1 MLSVFAAKDILARF
15 FSTISTFPV
24 SQLTETG
31 RVWLINFQ
39 HFLKMPIFLFA
50 CLLLIKEVQT
60 IDFNW
65 LAVTSIYVS
74 REQISFAFWSK
85 WWRKLYSFSPGHDF
99 LWLERLFGLSLW
111 DNFESWW
118 DNFQTLFEEFFCKL
132 FSLSFANISCNSAK
146 CFCFSHNCI
155 LSEKTISNKK

>member
-1 MLSVFAAKDILARF
+1 MLSVFVAKDILARC
-15 FSTISTFPV
+15 FSTTSTFPV

-85 WWRKLYSFSPGHDF
+85 LWRKLYSF
-99 LWLERLFGLSLW
+99 LWQERLFCLSLW
-111 DNFESWW
+111 DNFVSWW

-132 FSLSFANISCNSAK
+132 FSLIFANISCYFTK
-146 CFCFSHNCI
+146 CFSFFTQLHSFWENH
-155 LSEKTISNKK
+155 